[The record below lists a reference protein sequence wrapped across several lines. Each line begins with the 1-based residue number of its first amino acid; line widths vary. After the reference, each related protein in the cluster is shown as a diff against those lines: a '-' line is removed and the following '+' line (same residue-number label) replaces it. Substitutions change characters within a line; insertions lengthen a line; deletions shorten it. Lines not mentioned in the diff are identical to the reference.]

1 MSGGLDGQG
10 MRSAS
15 DNPTIWEIFDK
26 TVKSLSNESKSYL
39 VGKVFQNSQ
48 KNDWVQP
55 SINLTWPKIPIKAA
69 NHE

>member
-15 DNPTIWEIFDK
+15 ANSMIWEIFVE

-39 VGKVFQNSQ
+39 VGKVFQNIH
-48 KNDWVQP
+48 KNYFFD
-55 SINLTWPKIPIKAA
+55 IEFNHNLT
-69 NHE
+69 